1 MNPVLFKQVKIL
13 DPNSSFHKSVC
24 DVLIQDGTITKI
36 NKSIKASPEVIQ
48 LHNYGSILSPGW
60 VDVGTCS
67 GEPGNEHRETWKSL
81 AAAAQKGGYTT
92 LLTFP
97 NNQPFTHSK
106 TEVQSIVNH
115 TSRLQVNIF
124 PIGALSKDGLAKEM
138 ADYLQMYDAGAVAFS
153 DGSISM
159 QHQGMMLRAL
169 EYSKLIPKG
178 LVINIPEDA
187 MIAGTGQMHE
197 GQISTFLGLKG
208 IPEIAEK
215 IMLDRDLSL
224 QEYTGSRLM
233 LHKIS
238 TSYSTDKIKR
248 AKKQSDHIFSTVS
261 IFNLLF
267 EDKSLV
273 DFEVNYKFK
282 PPLRDGTTLKSLVK
296 GVLDRSIDII
306 VSDHTP
312 WDTEKKDLEFQQSA
326 FGSINLET
334 AYASLRTF
342 GDKVLTDEIWV
353 ECVAIRP
360 RQIFN
365 LPSTSIQINEKADL
379 CWFHPETEWKY
390 TSENIHSKSK
400 NTPYPGVTFKG
411 KALGIYC
418 KNNFYDNR

>member
-1 MNPVLFKQVKIL
+1 
-13 DPNSSFHKSVC
+13 
-24 DVLIQDGTITKI
+24 
-36 NKSIKASPEVIQ
+36 
-48 LHNYGSILSPGW
+48 
-60 VDVGTCS
+60 
-67 GEPGNEHRETWKSL
+67 
-81 AAAAQKGGYTT
+81 
-92 LLTFP
+92 
-97 NNQPFTHSK
+97 
-106 TEVQSIVNH
+106 
-115 TSRLQVNIF
+115 
-124 PIGALSKDGLAKEM
+124 
-138 ADYLQMYDAGAVAFS
+138 
-153 DGSISM
+153 
-159 QHQGMMLRAL
+159 
-169 EYSKLIPKG
+169 
-178 LVINIPEDA
+178 
-187 MIAGTGQMHE
+187 
-197 GQISTFLGLKG
+197 
-208 IPEIAEK
+208 
-215 IMLDRDLSL
+215 
-224 QEYTGSRLM
+224 M

-238 TSYSTDKIKR
+238 TSYSTDKIRR

-267 EDKSLV
+267 EDKSLI
-273 DFEVNYKFK
+273 DFEVNYKFR
-282 PPLRDGTTLKSLVK
+282 PPLRDGATLKSLVK